1 MERLLA
7 AIILGGLVIV
17 PLPVTLAKSE
27 QIAIPQSASKS
38 ETASAD
44 LPTVPP
50 GKSTILGG
58 QIRNVDPVRDE
69 LTLTVFGQR
78 PTKILFDE
86 RTQVY
91 RDGKKIPLRD
101 LRSDDHASVE
111 TVLDGTN
118 VFALSIH
125 IVSRS
130 PQGEYQ
136 GRVLSYDPDT
146 GELIVSAVLAHE
158 PIKLLVPLNTPI
170 VREGQA
176 QFAPASSEVSDLVK
190 GSLISVKF
198 ESDKRGRD
206 VANRIVILTTPGSSF
221 LFSGNLSSL
230 DIHSGLLVLVDPRDN
245 KSYRIFIDSA
255 HVSTSQNLHGGDQI
269 RVTGTFDGIR
279 YVASAITVN

>member
-86 RTQVY
+86 RIQVY

-146 GELIVSAVLAHE
+146 GELIVSAALAHE

-269 RVTGTFDGIR
+269 RVTGTFDGTR